1 MSNFVGMSKTG
12 TLLNRKSICVYD
24 SAIMSYTFP
33 LRMIPMQSG
42 KSTNLLVSGALVG
55 VGGEGGGGRESG
67 CSLSTSPLSYSLL
80 MILKTK
86 ALIAVSSGTNLY

>member
-1 MSNFVGMSKTG
+1 MSKTG

-55 VGGEGGGGRESG
+55 VGGGGGGGGGGRESG

>member
-55 VGGEGGGGRESG
+55 VGGGGGRGRQGEW
-67 CSLSTSPLSYSLL
+67 LLPLYQPPQLL
-80 MILKTK
+80 PPNDSKNKSIN
-86 ALIAVSSGTNLY
+86 SS